1 LDGVGVGFANAHRW
15 RRAYAV
21 EGADELLGV
30 GRTDAS
36 DHAGGGYFS
45 ISSAEVGGEKLLAV
59 CAIVDPFAGRC
70 DPLMGCNSGR
80 MTDNGHDIP
89 MPPRRDPDNAKAILD
104 IMILDPLDQAS
115 LRRCFRRTIQGE
127 RPRRVLS
134 SDKSSRKVVPTKIRS
149 RLPIPLCNRIVT
161 AEHVE
166 SGEMGLTK
174 WRHRPH
180 GGSALVPI
188 RPDGLSFLTLRQAA
202 AGA

>member
-36 DHAGGGYFS
+36 DHAGGEVLLDS
-45 ISSAEVGGEKLLAV
+45 IGRGRGRKLLAV

-70 DPLMGCNSGR
+70 DPLMGCNGGR

-115 LRRCFRRTIQGE
+115 PAKIFQADDSRRA
-127 RPRRVLS
+127 V
-134 SDKSSRKVVPTKIRS
+134 SR
-149 RLPIPLCNRIVT
+149 
-161 AEHVE
+161 
-166 SGEMGLTK
+166 
-174 WRHRPH
+174 
-180 GGSALVPI
+180 
-188 RPDGLSFLTLRQAA
+188 
-202 AGA
+202 